1 MINRFK
7 VITVWL
13 IINAEHQVLLW
24 KRSETEDAFPWYRAI
39 PWGKV
44 ELDWTEDTRNILEKS
59 VQRELE
65 EEVGIQVGECKY
77 LSSHYGHNW
86 WEFKLYIAFTAK
98 HLWGIPQALD
108 ETEEIKF
115 FDINDTADLKL
126 APNVATILSQL
137 SQVLK

>member
-1 MINRFK
+1 NRFK
-7 VITVWL
+7 VITVGL
-13 IINAEHQVLLW
+13 IINAEHQVLLG
-24 KRSETEDAFPWYRAI
+24 KRSETEDAFPGYRAI
-39 PWGKV
+39 PGGKV
-44 ELDWTEDTRNILEKS
+44 ELDGTEDTRNILEKS

-77 LSSHYGHNW
+77 LSSHYGHNGG
-86 WEFKLYIAFTAK
+86 EFKLYIAFTAK
-98 HLWGIPQALD
+98 HLGGIPQALD